1 MGQRELHNQ
10 NSEIN
15 FNYLE
20 SYQTAYRTS
29 LRPVHACGQNSN
41 THTHTPTYTLRHQI
55 QNITD
60 ELKQLQS
67 SMPKVLSVK
76 KKLNIAMEQATP
88 QVTALFGE
96 WRSTPVFIG
105 K

>member
-67 SMPKVLSVK
+67 SMPKVKTVTHTHFK
-76 KKLNIAMEQATP
+76 TP
-88 QVTALFGE
+88 DT
-96 WRSTPVFIG
+96 
-105 K
+105 KHY